1 MSPVEA
7 EVVWRGAS
15 DEKETI
21 GDGRVTADIGFDHA
35 RRALTGLTVSGRL
48 GASESRWEGGHV
60 KSAEKTFEYVYAES
74 PLKFAFSYSS
84 AGDFVKGELMPLGM
98 GPFGL
103 MPACT
108 RLRMSGCRASQRIS
122 YWARIWRTC
131 PASVPTEA

>member
-1 MSPVEA
+1 MSPEEA

-84 AGDFVKGELMPLGM
+84 AGDL
-98 GPFGL
+98 
-103 MPACT
+103 
-108 RLRMSGCRASQRIS
+108 SRASSCRS
-122 YWARIWRTC
+122 AWG
-131 PASVPTEA
+131 P